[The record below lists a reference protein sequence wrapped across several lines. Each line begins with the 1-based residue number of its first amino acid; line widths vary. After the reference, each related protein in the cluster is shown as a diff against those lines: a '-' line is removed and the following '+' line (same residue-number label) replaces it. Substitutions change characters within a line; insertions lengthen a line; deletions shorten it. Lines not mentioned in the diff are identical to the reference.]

1 MDSYEKLP
9 DKEIRPSGEISKK
22 FLELNI
28 TSFKDACYYVHNLDY
43 GYNTNY
49 DDKMILFKEKK
60 GTCTSKHAIIAGLAR
75 ELNLALYKH
84 VCVYKFTEEI
94 TTGVD
99 EILKKYDIPYVPM
112 THCFLVYK
120 QYRFDITEGNNNGK
134 KKYIDE
140 YITSERVDPFISGK
154 DEYLLYKRVLKE
166 HVLPSKEMEGIAEKK
181 LLKARGESIRLLIA
195 SIKK

>member
-9 DKEIRPSGEISKK
+9 DKEITPSGKISKK

-43 GYNTNY
+43 GYNSNY
-49 DDKMILFKEKK
+49 DDEMILFKEKK

-75 ELNLALYKH
+75 ELNIPLYKH

-94 TTGVD
+94 TTGVN

-120 QYRFDITEGNNNGK
+120 QNRFDITEGNNNGK
-134 KKYIDE
+134 KKNIDE
-140 YITSERVDPFISGK
+140 YIISERVDPFISGK

-166 HVLPSKEMEGIAEKK
+166 YVLPSKEMEGIAEKK
-181 LLKARGESIRLLIA
+181 LLKARGESILLLIA

>member
-9 DKEIRPSGEISKK
+9 DKEITPSGKISKK

-43 GYNTNY
+43 GYNSNY
-49 DDKMILFKEKK
+49 DDEMILFKEKK

-75 ELNLALYKH
+75 ELNIPLYKH

-94 TTGVD
+94 TTGVN

-112 THCFLVYK
+112 THCFLEYK
-120 QYRFDITEGNNNGK
+120 QNRFDITEGNNNGK
-134 KKYIDE
+134 KKNIDE
-140 YITSERVDPFISGK
+140 YIISERVDPFISGK

-166 HVLPSKEMEGIAEKK
+166 YVLPSKEMDGIAEKK
-181 LLKARGESIRLLIA
+181 LLKARGESILLLIA